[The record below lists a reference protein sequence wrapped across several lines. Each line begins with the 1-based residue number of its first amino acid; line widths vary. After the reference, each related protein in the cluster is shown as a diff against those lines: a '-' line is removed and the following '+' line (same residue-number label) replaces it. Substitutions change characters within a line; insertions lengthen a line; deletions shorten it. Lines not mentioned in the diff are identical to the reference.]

1 MGWIIG
7 SVIVCLISL
16 IIFALYMRHKLLKDC
31 ELKERELSYNDN
43 YGIYQQ
49 LDDICIK
56 HHGGLPY
63 EPD

>member
-1 MGWIIG
+1 MGWFTG
-7 SVIVCLISL
+7 SVIICLISL
-16 IIFALYMRHKLLKDC
+16 IIFALYMRRKLLKNC
-31 ELKERELSYNDN
+31 TRKKHELSYNNN